1 MLLCQCS
8 AGVQTITRRT
18 TSTTIARSFRPFQK
32 HVSASTF
39 FSTTPCN
46 PHFSTAVER
55 KEKGNI
61 TKPNNTRRPRTERGD
76 ARRQRRRQRQ
86 AEWSTK
92 KALENYGKRENRE
105 QARTIIATWSAETV
119 ASKVQ
124 QLDHLHNNVF
134 RSHRV
139 DGAQLAR
146 MGVGDVMNF
155 GLTRSEA
162 STIHHDL
169 VSLKI
174 PWWKPIVD
182 ELNTIPNMITCSRM
196 VATPFLGYIIL
207 QEEYTMACV
216 GLAIF
221 GFSDWLDGYIAR
233 TYNQTSVLGT
243 FLDPFADKM
252 LIMTLTGV
260 CGFGGLLPLPLV
272 GLILARDA
280 GLIVGGF
287 YLRGT
292 TKPKDVPFFDTTQT
306 SALEV
311 KPSNLSKF
319 NTASQVGLL
328 MGALTNAACGFP
340 GDDVVLGLCWL
351 TGCTTFGSG
360 LDYYINRPINAV
372 DPASKQKGSGVD

>member
-1 MLLCQCS
+1 M
-8 AGVQTITRRT
+8 
-18 TSTTIARSFRPFQK
+18 
-32 HVSASTF
+32 
-39 FSTTPCN
+39 
-46 PHFSTAVER
+46 
-55 KEKGNI
+55 
-61 TKPNNTRRPRTERGD
+61 
-76 ARRQRRRQRQ
+76 
-86 AEWSTK
+86 
-92 KALENYGKRENRE
+92 ENYCKRENRE

-124 QLDHLHNNVF
+124 QLEHLDNNVF

-139 DGAQLAR
+139 DGALLAR
-146 MGVGDVMNF
+146 MEFDELMNV

-260 CGFGGLLPLPLV
+260 CGYGGLLPLPLV

-280 GLIVGGF
+280 SLIVGGF

-372 DPASKQKGSGVD
+372 DPASKQKGSSVDD